1 MSRIALITGA
11 TRGIGLETAR
21 QLAREGI
28 QVILGARN
36 LTQGMDVALNLR
48 RGGMPVEALQLD
60 VTDSASIQN
69 AAAELAHKHGRLDI
83 LINNAGVLS
92 DASGGKPSAQTL
104 AEWRRMFDTNVFGL
118 IETTL
123 AFLPLLRRSSAGRI
137 VNVSSMLGSIA
148 KHEQPDSPIYDF
160 KAVPAYNVSK
170 TAVNAW
176 TVQLAWEL
184 RNTPIKVNAADPGY
198 VRTEMSGGVGDIDA
212 SEGARTSVRLAL
224 LGPEGPSGGFFH
236 AEQRLPW

>member
-1 MSRIALITGA
+1 MKRIALITGA

-21 QLAREGI
+21 QLAHEGM
-28 QVILGARN
+28 QVIIGARN
-36 LTQGMDVALNLR
+36 LTQGMDVALALQQQ
-48 RGGMPVEALQLD
+48 GLSVEALQLD
-60 VTDSASIQN
+60 VTDSASIQS
-69 AAAELAHKHGRLDI
+69 AAAEIAAKHGRLDI

-92 DASGGKPSAQTL
+92 DDSGGKPSAQTL
-104 AEWRRMFDTNVFGL
+104 AEWRRVFDTNVFGL

-137 VNVSSMLGSIA
+137 VNLSSMLGSIA

-176 TVQLAWEL
+176 TMHLAWEL
-184 RNTPIKVNAADPGY
+184 RGTSIKINAADPGY
-198 VRTEMSGGVGDIDA
+198 VRTEMSGGVGDLEV

-224 LGPEGPSGGFFH
+224 IGEEGPSGGFFH
-236 AEQRLPW
+236 ADHRLPW